1 VVGDTRGIR
10 YDNELTNPKA
20 KAMIDIKPGVFL
32 RYDPLAA
39 PAPLLVDVSRSGRE
53 YPHDFR
59 SPLPFT
65 EVHDNVSM
73 YVEDLCAAAPGLG
86 ATLLYAC
93 FPNTY
98 IDTNRS
104 AMDIDESM
112 IEGKWPGPI
121 TQSDF
126 TERGLGLLKRLSR
139 YGTQMQER
147 KLTVAEVQ
155 ARLADYHEPYHQEL
169 TRVLAQLKQRFGA
182 TWQLSFHCMSAIGA
196 PTHADPGK
204 ERSDF
209 CIGDVKG
216 ATCKPEFLQFI
227 ADTLKGLGHTVS
239 VNFPYYGGYLT
250 KRHSDP
256 ANGMQSVFIEINKR
270 LFIDTKTFRK
280 TAGFG
285 PTKSSVEALI
295 AKTVDYARATAKP
308 A

>member
-1 VVGDTRGIR
+1 
-10 YDNELTNPKA
+10 
-20 KAMIDIKPGVFL
+20 MIAIQPGVFL
-32 RYDPLAA
+32 RYDPTGK
-39 PAPLLVDVSRSGRE
+39 PVPVLVDVSRSGRE

-59 SPLPFT
+59 SPLPFS
-65 EVHDNVSM
+65 EVHDNISM
-73 YVEDLCAAAPGLG
+73 YVEELCAAAPELG

-104 AMDIDESM
+104 DADIDERM

-121 TQSDF
+121 VQSDF

-155 ARLADYHEPYHQEL
+155 ERLQNYHEPYHREL
-169 TRVLAQLKQRFGA
+169 GRVLGQMRQSFGA
-182 TWQLSFHCMSAIGA
+182 AWQMSFHCMSAVGA

-204 ERSDF
+204 ARADF
-209 CIGDVKG
+209 CIGDVNG
-216 ATCKPEFLQFI
+216 TTCTPDFLQFV

-256 ANGMQSVFIEINKR
+256 ANRINSIFIEINKR
-270 LFIDTKTFRK
+270 LFIDTRTFKR
-280 TAGFG
+280 TEGFG
-285 PTKSSVEALI
+285 PTKASIDALLGKVS
-295 AKTVDYARATAKP
+295 AYAAAQAGGK
-308 A
+308 AA